1 MLLIEDLA
9 QIVGK
14 LIALAVVATL
24 RAALSIVLACID
36 LGDAL
41 SESVSCRV
49 RMLHLHDFSLRMTG
63 ACRLI
68 RSDMLAF
75 RCGSLDIVDLSVQ
88 KLALRTGVLVLQES
102 RLALVLP
109 QTGSH

>member
-1 MLLIEDLA
+1 M
-9 QIVGK
+9 
-14 LIALAVVATL
+14 
-24 RAALSIVLACID
+24 
-36 LGDAL
+36 
-41 SESVSCRV
+41 
-49 RMLHLHDFSLRMTG
+49 RMLHNHFLKRLHFHDFSLRIAG
-63 ACRLI
+63 ARCLI

-75 RCGSLDIVDLSVQ
+75 GSGGLDIVDLSVQ

>member
-1 MLLIEDLA
+1 M
-9 QIVGK
+9 
-14 LIALAVVATL
+14 
-24 RAALSIVLACID
+24 
-36 LGDAL
+36 
-41 SESVSCRV
+41 
-49 RMLHLHDFSLRMTG
+49 RMLHFHDFSLRMSR
-63 ACRLI
+63 ACCLI

-75 RCGSLDIVDLSVQ
+75 GCGCLDIVDLSVQ